1 MASNGTLVNWMKASS
16 WLSLLLGIA
25 IFVAPLF
32 TGDTA
37 TTYANAM
44 VVGLI
49 VFVLAVVE
57 ERSEATGRTGR
68 VLGTSIVN
76 ALAGVWLIAY
86 PYVVATTSAFMATSL
101 TVGILLVVAEV
112 FNLIA
117 ASSLRM
123 HGTPT

>member
-1 MASNGTLVNWMKASS
+1 MASNGTLLNWMKASS
-16 WLSLLLGIA
+16 WLSIVLGIV
-25 IFVAPLF
+25 IFAAPLF

-44 VVGLI
+44 VAGLL

-76 ALAGVWLIAY
+76 ALAGFWLIGY
-86 PYVVATTSAFMATSL
+86 PYVVSTTRAFMATSL
-101 TVGILLVVAEV
+101 TVGVLLVVAEV

-117 ASSLRM
+117 ASSLRSHTM
-123 HGTPT
+123 AS